1 MGLSEQFD
9 SDLKTALKAK
19 NERKV
24 STLRMLKAALGNH
37 AIQKGKPT
45 LDEAEIIDVVRK
57 EIKQHEESIAAFAK
71 GGRNELV
78 AKETQEAEILKS
90 YLPPEMGEAQLKEL
104 IQETIRQLGVA
115 GAAAMGQVM
124 KALMPQVAGRADGK
138 LVNQLVNQILQS
150 RG

>member
-19 NERKV
+19 DERKV

-78 AKETQEAEILKS
+78 AKETKEAEILKS
-90 YLPPEMGEAQLKEL
+90 YLPPEMGEAQLRAL
-104 IQETIRQLGVA
+104 IQETIRELGVT
-115 GAAAMGQVM
+115 GPTAMGSVM
-124 KALMPQVAGRADGK
+124 KALIRKVGAQADGK
-138 LVNQLVNQILQS
+138 KINQLVKELL
-150 RG
+150 G